1 MKLALMIALLVSC
14 AIGGGQDHFPD
25 VPTTASRPF
34 VQSVIEEL
42 FERKI
47 LMRPS
52 LCKPAPSPRYEQ
64 AVALYAAYQAFI
76 DPRVRTRLGSGYA
89 DIVLRVRKASAV
101 REKEL
106 ASLGVDVEAMKLHLH
121 ALALGEGFP
130 DVPPNHWA
138 SKATRALKELG
149 LLKGYPDGLFRGD

>member
-1 MKLALMIALLVSC
+1 MKLVVMIAVLASC
-14 AIGGGQDHFPD
+14 GIGVGQVFPD
-25 VPTTASRPF
+25 VPINAAQPS
-34 VQSVIEEL
+34 VQVVIEEL
-42 FERKI
+42 LERKI

-76 DPRVRTRLGSGYA
+76 DPKVRTRLGTRYS
-89 DIVLRVRKASAV
+89 DIVTRVRRASAS
-101 REKEL
+101 REMEL

-138 SKATRALKELG
+138 SKATRSLKELG
-149 LLKGYPDGLFRGD
+149 LLKGYPDGTFR

>member
-14 AIGGGQDHFPD
+14 AMGVGQDHFPD
-25 VPTTASRPF
+25 VPTTPTRPF

-64 AVALYAAYQAFI
+64 AVALHAAYQAFI
-76 DPRVRTRLGSGYA
+76 DPKVRARLGSGYA
-89 DIVLRVRKASAV
+89 DLVMEVRKASAL

-106 ASLGVDVEAMKLHLH
+106 ASLGVDVEAMKLHLC
-121 ALALGEGFP
+121 ALAQGKGFA

-138 SKATRALKELG
+138 SKATRSLKDLG
-149 LLKGYPDGLFRGD
+149 LLKGYPDALFRGE